1 MQLAIYVCH
10 KLRKKLESSS
20 NPRKEELVLLIMDLC
35 GEDDAS
41 DDSSK
46 AERWTSM
53 IDRGGLFHVSDSTY
67 TLFHAMEE
75 EVRDQL
81 RKTLAHKIT
90 DGFKEKLLSS
100 ILLRMKMWSM
110 LSADADEE
118 DAQTL
123 LKMVGSI

>member
-1 MQLAIYVCH
+1 M
-10 KLRKKLESSS
+10 
-20 NPRKEELVLLIMDLC
+20 LLMMDLC

-81 RKTLAHKIT
+81 RKTPAHKIT
-90 DGFKEKLLSS
+90 CGFKEKLLSS
-100 ILLRMKMWSM
+100 ILLRMKMSFSTGVCCRQM
-110 LSADADEE
+110 
-118 DAQTL
+118 QI
-123 LKMVGSI
+123 KRMPRPY

>member
-1 MQLAIYVCH
+1 M
-10 KLRKKLESSS
+10 
-20 NPRKEELVLLIMDLC
+20 LLIMDLC

-81 RKTLAHKIT
+81 RKTPAHKTT

-100 ILLRMKMWSM
+100 IASNEDVLFYWSIYV
-110 LSADADEE
+110 
-118 DAQTL
+118 
-123 LKMVGSI
+123 VGRCR